1 MEQRMANVFPY
12 AATHKNRTESR
23 WRRGRMP
30 SFIEFATHIMNG
42 LVLGLLYAVIALG
55 FMLVLGVMQ
64 VINFSHGMLLAW
76 GAYFAFTLRPIIGFF
91 PALLVSPILVGF
103 IGLILE
109 FAVRRSYGKDPL
121 FGLLLTLGAAMALEQ
136 IIRMIWGAAGY
147 TIAAPKF
154 VAGPIMFGSIIY
166 SKYRFFLA
174 GLAILLILL
183 TWFFLE
189 KTPYGAMIKAGAFDS
204 EMVMTLGI
212 DIKKLRTFVFGL
224 CSALAGVAGV
234 IAAPLWSLK
243 PTMGADA
250 IMPAFVVVVI
260 GGVGSFWGAV
270 IGGLMVGLVTGISVM
285 FMPKISQIVMY
296 VLMAVIILIR
306 PRGLMGEKSILE

>member
-1 MEQRMANVFPY
+1 M
-12 AATHKNRTESR
+12 
-23 WRRGRMP
+23 
-30 SFIEFATHIMNG
+30 
-42 LVLGLLYAVIALG
+42 
-55 FMLVLGVMQ
+55 
-64 VINFSHGMLLAW
+64 
-76 GAYFAFTLRPIIGFF
+76 
-91 PALLVSPILVGF
+91 
-103 IGLILE
+103 GLILE

-121 FGLLLTLGAAMALEQ
+121 FGLLLTMGAAMALEQ
-136 IIRMIWGAAGY
+136 IIRMIWGAVGY
-147 TIAAPKF
+147 AIAAPKF
-154 VAGPIMFGSIIY
+154 VVGPIMFGSIIY
-166 SKYRFFLA
+166 SKYRLFLA

-183 TWFFLE
+183 TWLFLE

-204 EMVMTLGI
+204 EMVMALGI

-250 IMPAFVVVVI
+250 IMPAFVVAVI

-270 IGGLMVGLVTGISVM
+270 IGGLMVGVVTGISVM

-296 VLMAVIILIR
+296 ILMAVIILIR